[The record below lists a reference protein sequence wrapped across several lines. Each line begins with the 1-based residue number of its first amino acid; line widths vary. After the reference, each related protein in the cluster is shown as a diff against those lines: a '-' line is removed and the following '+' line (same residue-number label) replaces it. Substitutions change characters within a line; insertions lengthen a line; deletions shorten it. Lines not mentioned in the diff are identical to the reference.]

1 MPEHD
6 FDTPRQTGSVLLE
19 VEDLKVSFRTRQG
32 TVNAVNGLSFSV
44 EKGEVLGVVGES
56 GSGKSMA
63 MYSMMGLLADP
74 NASVTGSARFRGREL
89 IGLPPRQLNK
99 LRGNEIAMIF
109 QDPMTALT
117 PVYTVGWQI
126 VEQIRTHTDMGREAA
141 WARAVELLDEVGI
154 PDPQRRAR
162 SYPHEFSGG
171 MRQRVM
177 IAMSLACNPALLIA
191 DEPTTALD
199 VTTQRQILDL
209 IRKLQARYGSSVILI
224 THDMGVISEIADR
237 VIVMYAGRAIEEG
250 GKSEVVRRPRHP
262 YTWGLLGAIPRPE
275 RRKLPLATIPG
286 LPPKPNEVTVG
297 CAFAPRCPYVM
308 EKCTALPPLEA
319 TDTDPDH
326 LDACWLPGGAERET
340 IRREIL

>member
-1 MPEHD
+1 MPEPQIEE
-6 FDTPRQTGSVLLE
+6 TSAALLE
-19 VEDLKVSFRTRQG
+19 VDDLRVSFRTRQG
-32 TVNAVNGLSFSV
+32 AVGAVNGLSFSV
-44 EKGEVLGVVGES
+44 GKGEVLGVVGES

-74 NASVTGSARFRGREL
+74 NVTVTGSARFRGQEL
-89 IGLPPRQLNK
+89 IGMPPKRLNR
-99 LRGNEIAMIF
+99 LRGNDIAMIF

-126 VEQIRTHTDMGREAA
+126 VEQIRTHTDLSREDA

-199 VTTQRQILDL
+199 VTTQRQILEL

-250 GKSEVVRRPRHP
+250 DRSEVVRRPRHP

-286 LPPKPNEVTVG
+286 LPPKPTVTTVG
-297 CAFAPRCPYVM
+297 CAFAPRCPFVM
-308 EKCTALPPLEA
+308 DKCRTILPPLEA
-319 TDTDPDH
+319 SGADIDH
-326 LDACWLPGGAERET
+326 LDACLLPGGAEREA
-340 IRREIL
+340 IRKEVL